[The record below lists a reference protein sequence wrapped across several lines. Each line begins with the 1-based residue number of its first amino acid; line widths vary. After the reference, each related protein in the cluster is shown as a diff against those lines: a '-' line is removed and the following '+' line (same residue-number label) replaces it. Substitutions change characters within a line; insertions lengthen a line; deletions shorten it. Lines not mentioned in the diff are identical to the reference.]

1 MDNNHNK
8 IDINTIISI
17 LSQKDSDAE
26 EEVEDM
32 IKDKTQATII
42 NTLLIYMIKKHV
54 DKEEIKYV
62 IDNCMQTVKKK
73 MLSDCHSRAIVDGVE
88 IDTEDFT
95 IMLNNCMND
104 VRDNMNSLLL
114 Q

>member
-26 EEVEDM
+26 EEVENI
-32 IKDKTQATII
+32 IKDKTQATIV
-42 NTLLIYMIKKHV
+42 NTLLIYMIKKHI

-62 IDNCMQTVKKK
+62 IDNCIQTVKKK
-73 MLSDCHSRAIVDGVE
+73 MISDCHSRAVVDDVQV
-88 IDTEDFT
+88 DYEDFA
-95 IMLNNCMND
+95 ILLNSCMND

-114 Q
+114 